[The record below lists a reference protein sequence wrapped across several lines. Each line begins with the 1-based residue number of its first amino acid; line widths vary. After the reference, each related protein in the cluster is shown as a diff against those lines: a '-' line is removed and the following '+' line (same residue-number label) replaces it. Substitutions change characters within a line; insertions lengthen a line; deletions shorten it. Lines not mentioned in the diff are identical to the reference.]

1 MARHILIT
9 GGNSGIGLEMARSL
23 AAQGDH
29 VIIASRG
36 LAKSQAAADSIR
48 AEQPQADIQAMAL
61 DLSRYDDIDRFAEQ
75 LRERMPVIDVLILNA
90 GLYTHG
96 TRALDN
102 GLEAMIGVMHV
113 GHFRLTQKLLGA
125 VEAADAGRIVVTASV
140 AHRVGR
146 IRTKTFT
153 RPSAHWMALQA
164 YGQAKLANILFTR
177 ELARRLSG
185 TSITVNCFHPGAVAT
200 GIWAELPR
208 PLQKLLD
215 RVLVTPAQGADTGVW
230 LATSDQATHTSG
242 EYFTNRKVTSTSRA
256 AKDLQSAAQLWQTTE
271 ELMQQT

>member
-23 AAQGDH
+23 ASQGDH
-29 VIIASRG
+29 VVIASRA
-36 LAKSQAAADSIR
+36 LAKSQEAADSIK
-48 AEQPQADIQAMAL
+48 AEHPQADIEAMAL
-61 DLSRYDDIDRFAEQ
+61 DLARYDDIDRFAEQ
-75 LRERMPVIDVLILNA
+75 LREHMPVIDVLILNA

-146 IRTKTFT
+146 IREKTFT

-177 ELARRLSG
+177 ELARRLAD
-185 TSITVNCFHPGAVAT
+185 TSVTVNCFHPGAVAT

-208 PLQKLLD
+208 PIQKMLD

-230 LATSDQATHTSG
+230 LATSAEAAGTSG
-242 EYFTNRKVTSTSRA
+242 EYFTHRKITSTSRA
-256 AKDLQSAAQLWQTTE
+256 ANDPQSAARLWQATE
-271 ELMQQT
+271 ELMQKA